1 MVVYV
6 DGTLPGLF
14 LQVQA
19 VFSNIEA
26 LLEFTQG
33 MQKVL
38 TAKMEDR
45 TSVYSAIG
53 GYFLSMVLTPHRP
66 RIVEWRRCST
76 CVVRG

>member
-1 MVVYV
+1 MVMV
-6 DGTLPGLF
+6 TLPGLF

-53 GYFLSMVLTPHRP
+53 GYFLSMVLSPQPHFQRAAKAQ
-66 RIVEWRRCST
+66 RAW
-76 CVVRG
+76 

>member
-1 MVVYV
+1 MVMV
-6 DGTLPGLF
+6 TLPGLF

-53 GYFLSMVLTPHRP
+53 GYFLSMVLTPHTDP
-66 RIVEWRRCST
+66 EL
-76 CVVRG
+76 